1 MSFILHR
8 ILLVATFYK
17 QHKKSSVCN
26 LSSRLVFNVFF
37 FTFAHEILNIKVNMT
52 RRINSLLALFALT
65 FFSFVLPVQAQ
76 EVEKYELWV
85 AGEKITSKN
94 RENFTDDAL
103 IEGKVSY
110 DPAKK
115 ELTLDNAVISTN
127 SYRGIRSAINGLK
140 ITVKGKCSITAGSS
154 STIELS
160 RATTIMGA
168 SLADELT
175 LICNDTFYGGTSTL
189 NISNVCTI
197 RTCTIIT
204 ESTSS
209 SFGDNFY
216 SGSGRSVIVEDARI
230 RISGNNKK
238 PSFGNVAVLRL
249 RGCVITK
256 PKGAKFDISKEC
268 IVAIIDGKEQVV
280 KGDIVIEPMS
290 VVPVTGLTLT
300 PTEAT
305 LKEEE
310 EITLTAKVQPDNA
323 TEQGIA
329 WSSSDPTI
337 ATVTQAGKVKAL
349 QKGKCQIIAKSLE
362 EGSDKQAVC
371 NITVKGKA
379 DEYIAVTSVVVAP
392 EKATINEGDKLTLSG
407 KVLPA
412 NATEQGLRWSTTDAK
427 VAIVSQAGGVVA
439 VQAGKCK
446 IVATSVDKGD
456 KYAECEVT
464 VIPKGAKP
472 NPGTEVADA
481 PFASLV
487 ITPNPFAYQLCITFK
502 VLHNTKYELLNAS
515 GITVRKG
522 LLENEVT
529 VIDTEVLPAGVY
541 FLRLVTEEGKEKT
554 ERIVKL

>member
-1 MSFILHR
+1 MRQPCI
-8 ILLVATFYK
+8 
-17 QHKKSSVCN
+17 CN
-26 LSSRLVFNVFF
+26 LSSYLVFNVFF

-94 RENFTDDAL
+94 RENFTNDAL

-115 ELTLDNAVISTN
+115 ELTLDNAVIISTN
-127 SYRGIRSAINGLK
+127 SSRGIESAINGLK
-140 ITVKGKCSITAGSS
+140 IIVKGKCSITAGSS
-154 STIELS
+154 STIKLS
-160 RATTIMGA
+160 RATTIMGT

-175 LICNDTFYGGTSTL
+175 LICNDTYYGRTSTL
-189 NISNVCTI
+189 NISDVCTI

-209 SFGDNFY
+209 SFGDNYY

-256 PKGAKFDISKEC
+256 PKGAKFDISKGC

-305 LKEEE
+305 LKEKE
-310 EITLTAKVQPDNA
+310 EITLTAKVLPDNA
-323 TEQGIA
+323 TEQGVA

-481 PFASLV
+481 PFTSLV
-487 ITPNPFAYQLCITFK
+487 ITPNPFAYQLCITLK

-515 GITVRKG
+515 GITIRKG

>member
-1 MSFILHR
+1 
-8 ILLVATFYK
+8 
-17 QHKKSSVCN
+17 
-26 LSSRLVFNVFF
+26 
-37 FTFAHEILNIKVNMT
+37 MT

-94 RENFTDDAL
+94 QENFINDAL

-115 ELTLDNAVISTN
+115 ELTLDNAVIST
-127 SYRGIRSAINGLK
+127 SSHTGIRSAINGLK
-140 ITVKGKCSITAGSS
+140 IIVKGKCSITAGSS

-160 RATTIMGA
+160 RATTIMGT

-175 LICNDTFYGGTSTL
+175 LICNDTYYGGTSTL
-189 NISNVCTI
+189 NISDVCTI

-209 SFGDNFY
+209 SFGDNYY

-256 PKGAKFDISKEC
+256 PKGAKFDISKGC

-310 EITLTAKVQPDNA
+310 EITLTAKVLPDTLRNRVLLGVLLI
-323 TEQGIA
+323 QLL
-329 WSSSDPTI
+329 
-337 ATVTQAGKVKAL
+337 QLLRKQVK
-349 QKGKCQIIAKSLE
+349 
-362 EGSDKQAVC
+362 
-371 NITVKGKA
+371 
-379 DEYIAVTSVVVAP
+379 
-392 EKATINEGDKLTLSG
+392 
-407 KVLPA
+407 
-412 NATEQGLRWSTTDAK
+412 
-427 VAIVSQAGGVVA
+427 
-439 VQAGKCK
+439 
-446 IVATSVDKGD
+446 
-456 KYAECEVT
+456 
-464 VIPKGAKP
+464 
-472 NPGTEVADA
+472 
-481 PFASLV
+481 
-487 ITPNPFAYQLCITFK
+487 
-502 VLHNTKYELLNAS
+502 
-515 GITVRKG
+515 
-522 LLENEVT
+522 
-529 VIDTEVLPAGVY
+529 
-541 FLRLVTEEGKEKT
+541 
-554 ERIVKL
+554 

>member
-1 MSFILHR
+1 M
-8 ILLVATFYK
+8 
-17 QHKKSSVCN
+17 
-26 LSSRLVFNVFF
+26 
-37 FTFAHEILNIKVNMT
+37 LNIKVNMT

-94 RENFTDDAL
+94 QENFINDAL

-115 ELTLDNAVISTN
+115 ELTLDNAVIST
-127 SYRGIRSAINGLK
+127 SSHTGIRSAINGLK
-140 ITVKGKCSITAGSS
+140 IIVKGKCSITAGSS

-189 NISNVCTI
+189 NISNACII

-249 RGCVITK
+249 RGCVISK
-256 PKGAKFDISKEC
+256 PKGAKFDINKEC
-268 IVAIIDGKEQVV
+268 IVVIVDGKEQVV

-323 TEQGIA
+323 TEQSVA

>member
-1 MSFILHR
+1 
-8 ILLVATFYK
+8 
-17 QHKKSSVCN
+17 
-26 LSSRLVFNVFF
+26 
-37 FTFAHEILNIKVNMT
+37 MT

-85 AGEKITSKN
+85 AGEEITSKN
-94 RENFTDDAL
+94 RENFTNDAL

-127 SYRGIRSAINGLK
+127 YDRGIWNKVNGLK
-140 ITVKGKCSITAGSS
+140 IIVKGKCRITCGSYS
-154 STIELS
+154 VLDVEKYTFIIGS
-160 RATTIMGA
+160 
-168 SLADELT
+168 SLADELA
-175 LICNDTFYGGTSTL
+175 LVCNSSGQYSSQAALELAAT
-189 NISNVCTI
+189 
-197 RTCTIIT
+197 TCEIKNCSVVV
-204 ESTSS
+204 ESAYYSIGLGWYSS
-209 SFGDNFY
+209 G
-216 SGSGRSVIVEDARI
+216 GRSLILDNAKLSI
-230 RISGNNKK
+230 TGNGQHASLGYIS
-238 PSFGNVAVLRL
+238 SLRL
-249 RGCVITK
+249 KGCTITK
-256 PKGAKFDISKEC
+256 PKGAKFDGAERSV
-268 IVAIIDGKEQVV
+268 IVIEGGKKQDV

-323 TEQGIA
+323 TEQSVA

-481 PFASLV
+481 PFTSLV
-487 ITPNPFAYQLCITFK
+487 ITPNPFAYQLCITLK

-515 GITVRKG
+515 GITIRKG

-541 FLRLVTEEGKEKT
+541 FLRLVTEGGKEKT

>member
-1 MSFILHR
+1 
-8 ILLVATFYK
+8 
-17 QHKKSSVCN
+17 
-26 LSSRLVFNVFF
+26 
-37 FTFAHEILNIKVNMT
+37 MT

-94 RENFTDDAL
+94 QENFINDAL

-115 ELTLDNAVISTN
+115 ELTLDNAVIST
-127 SYRGIRSAINGLK
+127 SSHTGIRSAINGLK
-140 ITVKGKCSITAGSS
+140 IIVKGKCSITAGSS

-160 RATTIMGA
+160 RATTIMGT

-175 LICNDTFYGGTSTL
+175 LICNDTYYGGTSTL
-189 NISNVCTI
+189 NISDVCTI

-209 SFGDNFY
+209 SFGDNYY

-256 PKGAKFDISKEC
+256 PKGAKFDISKGC

-310 EITLTAKVQPDNA
+310 EITLTAKVLPDNA
-323 TEQGIA
+323 TEQGVA

-412 NATEQGLRWSTTDAK
+412 NATEQGLRWSTTDTK

-487 ITPNPFAYQLCITFK
+487 ITPNPFAYQLCITLK
-502 VLHNTKYELLNAS
+502 VLLNTKYELLNAR

-541 FLRLVTEEGKEKT
+541 FLRLVTEGGKEKT